1 MKKVLLFFVTVFV
14 ASIGYSQVSNGEAVN
29 IAGKQRMISQR
40 MLKCYMMI
48 GADIK
53 TDQAR
58 KELDESVAAFEEGF
72 LSLSDYAPNDR
83 ISKSLDKVREL
94 WEPFRLHIVST
105 PNHKD
110 ASVLLGQADKLLAAS
125 QQVVEEIETYLR
137 LKSAKLVD
145 KAGRQRM
152 LSQKI
157 AMYYIAHYWKVPN
170 NDLYTNLVKAT
181 KEYEQALIILNE
193 SELNTEEIDLNLKK
207 INSQWAFSK
216 KTFDPRSDRLMPS
229 VVIVTT
235 NAMLK
240 NMDNITGLY
249 AALVE

>member
-1 MKKVLLFFVTVFV
+1 MKKIILIFVISFLTQ
-14 ASIGYSQVSNGEAVN
+14 IGYSQISNGEAIN

-58 KELDESVAAFEEGF
+58 KELDESVAAFEEGYLL
-72 LSLSDYAPNDR
+72 LSEYASSGKV
-83 ISKSLDKVREL
+83 SKSLDEVRKL

-110 ASVLLGQADKLLAAS
+110 ASLLLEEADKLLTAS
-125 QQVVEEIETYLR
+125 QDVVEEIENHLR

-170 NDLYTNLVKAT
+170 NDLYVNLVNTT

-193 SELNTEEIDLNLKK
+193 SELNTEEIDTNLKK

-229 VVIVTT
+229 VVVVTT